1 LAIIDKKH
9 LEKIVTILTKKGFP
23 SEAKVGVFI
32 HNDTAFTGNPLNV
45 VIRHLYQRSDFT
57 LTPLLKKE
65 VLKGNLNPNMAI
77 DWLEM
82 DKNKS
87 KQIGYGIEPFWIING
102 KVYQVNNSPE
112 QLKTIESNRTDLMA
126 TSYEHFLKRI
136 VYANFTKTNI
146 VNFNISGAIAIFD
159 GLPKEMEEN
168 IAKSLNKTDY
178 IR

>member
-1 LAIIDKKH
+1 
-9 LEKIVTILTKKGFP
+9 
-23 SEAKVGVFI
+23 
-32 HNDTAFTGNPLNV
+32 
-45 VIRHLYQRSDFT
+45 
-57 LTPLLKKE
+57 
-65 VLKGNLNPNMAI
+65 MAI

-82 DKNKS
+82 EKNKS
-87 KQIGYGIEPFWIING
+87 KLIGYGSEPFWIVNG

-146 VNFNISGAIAIFD
+146 VNFNISGAIAILD

-168 IAKSLNKTDY
+168 LVKILKKTNY
-178 IR
+178 TRE